1 MDYADIRTK
10 IRAVILTSVGVIVA
24 LLFLRVALDLISA
37 SDNNI
42 LVGLINSITDFFASP
57 FKNVIEIPEDT
68 GIDNLNVDALV
79 AALVYVLCGIALSE
93 IVTAFVYEKVEDI
106 FQNFVDGL
114 FKILEFLILLRI
126 VFYFFDI
133 GLNRSIAPSFIKIV
147 YDLTDWTQSTGL
159 GITFLKDYLDWNAI
173 VILTIIVVLDLLA
186 ERFLDSI
193 FKRIET
199 TYARIKPQP
208 KPPGPVAPALS
219 VSTPLPQ
226 PQQIIVNVPVPPVQ
240 QIPVPVSQPVPQP
253 PLNVNITNP
262 IPVQYNPP
270 SQSVSQA
277 PQYGVPSQNIR
288 VDPNGVKEVTGPA
301 AAG

>member
-37 SDNNI
+37 SENNI
-42 LVGLINSITDFFASP
+42 LVGLINSITDFFSSP

-79 AALVYVLCGIALSE
+79 AALVYVLGGIALSE
-93 IVTAFVYEKVEDI
+93 IVTAFVYEKFEDI

-133 GLNRSIAPSFIKIV
+133 GLNRSIAPSFIKLV
-147 YDLTDWTQSTGL
+147 YDLTEWTQSTGL
-159 GITFLKDYLDWNAI
+159 GITFLDEYLDWNAI
-173 VILTIIVVLDLLA
+173 IILIIIVVLDLLA

-199 TYARIKPQP
+199 TYTKIKPQA
-208 KPPGPVAPALS
+208 KPRPAAPVAS
-219 VSTPLPQ
+219 VQAPIPQ
-226 PQQIIVNVPVPPVQ
+226 PQQIIVNVPMPPVQ
-240 QIPVPVSQPVPQP
+240 QVPVQVPQP
-253 PLNVNITNP
+253 APQQPQPLNVNITNP
-262 IPVQYNPP
+262 IPVQYNPQP
-270 SQSVSQA
+270 VQQQA

-288 VDPNGVKEVTGPA
+288 VDQNGVKEVTGPS
-301 AAG
+301 AG

>member
-37 SDNNI
+37 SENNI
-42 LVGLINSITDFFASP
+42 LVGLINSITDFFSSP

-79 AALVYVLCGIALSE
+79 AALVYVLGGIALSE
-93 IVTAFVYEKVEDI
+93 IVTAFVYEKFEDI

-133 GLNRSIAPSFIKIV
+133 GLNRSIAPSFIKLV
-147 YDLTDWTQSTGL
+147 YDLTEWTQSTGL
-159 GITFLKDYLDWNAI
+159 GITFLDEYLDWNAI
-173 VILTIIVVLDLLA
+173 IILIIIVVLDLLA

-199 TYARIKPQP
+199 TYTKIKPQA
-208 KPPGPVAPALS
+208 KPRPAAPVAS
-219 VSTPLPQ
+219 VQAPIPQ
-226 PQQIIVNVPVPPVQ
+226 PQQIIVNVPMPQVQQVPVQ
-240 QIPVPVSQPVPQP
+240 VPQP
-253 PLNVNITNP
+253 APQQPQPLNVNITNP
-262 IPVQYNPP
+262 IPVQYNPQP
-270 SQSVSQA
+270 VQQQA

-288 VDPNGVKEVTGPA
+288 VDQNGVKEVTGPS
-301 AAG
+301 AG

>member
-37 SDNNI
+37 SENNI
-42 LVGLINSITDFFASP
+42 LVGLINSITDFFSSP

-79 AALVYVLCGIALSE
+79 AALVYVLGGIALSE
-93 IVTAFVYEKVEDI
+93 IVTAFVYEKFEDI

-133 GLNRSIAPSFIKIV
+133 GLNRSIAPSFIKLV
-147 YDLTDWTQSTGL
+147 YDLTEWTQSTGL
-159 GITFLKDYLDWNAI
+159 GITFLDEYLDWNAI
-173 VILTIIVVLDLLA
+173 VILIIIVVLDLLA

-199 TYARIKPQP
+199 TYTKIKPQA
-208 KPPGPVAPALS
+208 KPRPAAPVAS
-219 VSTPLPQ
+219 VQAPIPQ
-226 PQQIIVNVPVPPVQ
+226 PQQIIVNVPMPPVQ
-240 QIPVPVSQPVPQP
+240 QVPVQVPQP
-253 PLNVNITNP
+253 APQQPQPLNVNITNP
-262 IPVQYNPP
+262 IPVQYNPQP
-270 SQSVSQA
+270 VQQQA

-288 VDPNGVKEVTGPA
+288 VDQNGVKEVTGPSTK
-301 AAG
+301 

>member
-37 SDNNI
+37 SENNI
-42 LVGLINSITDFFASP
+42 LVGLINSITDFFSSP

-79 AALVYVLCGIALSE
+79 AALVYVLGGIALSE
-93 IVTAFVYEKVEDI
+93 IVTAFVYEKFEDI

-133 GLNRSIAPSFIKIV
+133 GLNRSIAPSFIKLV
-147 YDLTDWTQSTGL
+147 YDLTEWTQSTGL
-159 GITFLKDYLDWNAI
+159 GITFLDEYLDWNAI
-173 VILTIIVVLDLLA
+173 IILIIIVVLDLLA

-199 TYARIKPQP
+199 TYTKIKPQA
-208 KPPGPVAPALS
+208 KPRPATPVAS
-219 VSTPLPQ
+219 VQAPIPQ
-226 PQQIIVNVPVPPVQ
+226 PQQIIVNVPMPPVQ
-240 QIPVPVSQPVPQP
+240 QVPVQVPQP
-253 PLNVNITNP
+253 APQQPQPLNVNITNP
-262 IPVQYNPP
+262 IPVQYNPQP
-270 SQSVSQA
+270 VQQQA

-288 VDPNGVKEVTGPA
+288 VDQNGVKEVTGPS
-301 AAG
+301 AG